1 MATRKNAEPSEQKPE
16 KQKPEKQKPEK
27 QPKKAAGADAPQ
39 KGDAPQE
46 ADAPQEDALQ
56 KAAKAIGSAL
66 GTMAVKTGIAHP
78 SATPPKKKIGKLIK
92 KTKSRLPRKEKKL
105 AKKNLAKSAG

>member
-1 MATRKNAEPSEQKPE
+1 MATKKNAEPSEQKPE
-16 KQKPEKQKPEK
+16 KQKPEKQ
-27 QPKKAAGADAPQ
+27 PKKAASA
-39 KGDAPQE
+39 DAPQE
-46 ADAPQEDALQ
+46 ADALQ

-78 SATPPKKKIGKLIK
+78 ATPPKKKIPKLVK
-92 KTKSRLPRKEKKL
+92 KTKQRLPRKEKKQ

>member
-1 MATRKNAEPSEQKPE
+1 MATKKNAEPSEQKPE
-16 KQKPEKQKPEK
+16 KQKPEKQ
-27 QPKKAAGADAPQ
+27 PKKAASAEAPQKGAAPQGADAPH
-39 KGDAPQE
+39 
-46 ADAPQEDALQ
+46 QEDVLQ

-78 SATPPKKKIGKLIK
+78 AATPPKKKIGKLVK

-105 AKKNLAKSAG
+105 AKKKLAKSAG